1 MICLTTTTG
10 MANPKSL
17 NAVAV
22 EQVAIVNQKQDV
34 HLEYECCRITYDE
47 IREQL
52 REGAITLEQAQE
64 LWLEHKKNEQ

>member
-1 MICLTTTTG
+1 MKQLLTLSLILAVTTVL
-10 MANPKSL
+10 ANKPGNKRF
-17 NAVAV
+17 AKT
-22 EQVAIVNQKQDV
+22 KQDI